1 MSINTIILSSPENKK
16 KYNVLLC
23 SIKQNDTILLS
34 KHIKDFYEK
43 VSPKDVAFNLY
54 NANIFAEAYKISEKN
69 LDNIIEE
76 IKECYKEPIVF
87 DNIIKEIVS
96 YSLNSLHSDLT
107 WCFYLIEEKNLDIIE
122 LLSLQ
127 KDNEMLSE
135 KINSLLELDSH
146 YFLEEILK
154 NKQHEIFY
162 NINYAY
168 AAKKIENINLLI
180 KYSID
185 ITEDYLF
192 YCSEETFPMVKKMI
206 NSFNINVKD
215 DDGRNALYYAIYS
228 ADIEKTNLLIKN
240 NIDINNKDNNNNS
253 IFSIFLK
260 RESDINNSI
269 VSNTSFKID
278 FKIKINGKYI
288 SRKKYEDNK
297 KILLIELIKNKNT
310 DINLLEQCI
319 KNDNVEDEY
328 KILMEEVILHAKMN
342 EHLLTN
348 VVSKNRI

>member
-1 MSINTIILSSPENKK
+1 MSNNNIILSPENKK
-16 KYNVLLC
+16 KYNILLS
-23 SIKQNDTILLS
+23 SIKQNDTSSLL

-43 VSPKDVAFNLY
+43 VSPKDVAFNVY
-54 NANIFAEAYKISEKN
+54 NANILAEAYKISEKN
-69 LDNIIEE
+69 LDNIIEK
-76 IKECYKEPIVF
+76 IKEFYKEQTVF

-107 WCFYLIEEKNLDIIE
+107 WCFYLIEKKNLDIIE

-127 KDNEMLSE
+127 KDNEILSE

-146 YFLEEILK
+146 YFLEKILK

-180 KYSID
+180 KYGID

-192 YCSEETFPMVKKMI
+192 YCSEETFTIVKNMI

-215 DDGRNALYYAIYS
+215 SDGRNALYYAISS
-228 ADIEKTNLLIKN
+228 ADIEKTNLLIKE
-240 NIDINNKDNNNNS
+240 NIDINNIDNNNNS
-253 IFSIFLK
+253 IFSIFLNK
-260 RESDINNSI
+260 KADSNNSI
-269 VSNTSFKID
+269 VSNTSFKVD
-278 FKIKINGKYI
+278 FKMKINGKYI
-288 SRKKYEDNK
+288 SRKLYNDNK
-297 KILLIELIKNKNT
+297 KYILEKLIKDKNT
-310 DINLLEQCI
+310 NIKLLEECI
-319 KNDNVEDEY
+319 KNDNIENEY

>member
-69 LDNIIEE
+69 LDNIIEK
-76 IKECYKEPIVF
+76 IKEFYKEQTVF

-107 WCFYLIEEKNLDIIE
+107 WCFYLIEKKNLDIIE

-127 KDNEMLSE
+127 KNNEILSE
-135 KINSLLELDSH
+135 KINSLLELDSN
-146 YFLEEILK
+146 YFLKEILK

-192 YCSEETFPMVKKMI
+192 YCSEETFPIVKKMI

-228 ADIEKTNLLIKN
+228 ADIEKTNLLIRN

-260 RESDINNSI
+260 RESDHNSIINN
-269 VSNTSFKID
+269 TSVKVD

-288 SRKKYEDNK
+288 SRKEYEDNK

-328 KILMEEVILHAKMN
+328 KILMEEVILNTKMN

>member
-1 MSINTIILSSPENKK
+1 MSNNNIILSPENKK
-16 KYNVLLC
+16 KYNILLS
-23 SIKQNDTILLS
+23 SIKQNDTSSLL

-43 VSPKDVAFNLY
+43 VSPKDVAFNVY
-54 NANIFAEAYKISEKN
+54 NANILAEAYKISEKN
-69 LDNIIEE
+69 LDNIIEK
-76 IKECYKEPIVF
+76 IKEFYKEQTVF

-107 WCFYLIEEKNLDIIE
+107 WCFYLIEKKNLDIIE

-127 KDNEMLSE
+127 KDNEILSE

-146 YFLEEILK
+146 YFLEKILK

-180 KYSID
+180 KYGID

-192 YCSEETFPMVKKMI
+192 YCSEETFTIVKNMI

-297 KILLIELIKNKNT
+297 KILLIELIKNKNI

>member
-1 MSINTIILSSPENKK
+1 MSNNNIILSPENKK
-16 KYNVLLC
+16 KYNILLS
-23 SIKQNDTILLS
+23 SIKQNDTSSLL

-43 VSPKDVAFNLY
+43 VSPKDVAFNVY
-54 NANIFAEAYKISEKN
+54 NANILAEAYKISEKN
-69 LDNIIEE
+69 LDNIIEK
-76 IKECYKEPIVF
+76 IKEFYKEQTVF

-107 WCFYLIEEKNLDIIE
+107 WCFYLIEKKNLDIIE

-127 KDNEMLSE
+127 KDNEILSE

-180 KYSID
+180 KYGID

-192 YCSEETFPMVKKMI
+192 YCSEETFIIVKNMI

-215 DDGRNALYYAIYS
+215 SDGRNALYYAISS
-228 ADIEKTNLLIKN
+228 ADIEKTNLLIKE
-240 NIDINNKDNNNNS
+240 NIDINNIDNNNNS
-253 IFSIFLK
+253 IFSIFLNK
-260 RESDINNSI
+260 KADSNNSI
-269 VSNTSFKID
+269 VSNTSFKVD
-278 FKIKINGKYI
+278 FKMKINGKYI
-288 SRKKYEDNK
+288 SSKLYNNNKKYILK
-297 KILLIELIKNKNT
+297 KLIKDKNT
-310 DINLLEQCI
+310 NIKLLEECI
-319 KNDNVEDEY
+319 KNDNIENEY
-328 KILMEEVILHAKMN
+328 KILMEEVILKAKISQN
-342 EHLLTN
+342 LFINNCL
-348 VVSKNRI
+348 KNRI

>member
-107 WCFYLIEEKNLDIIE
+107 WCFYLIKEKNLDIIE

-192 YCSEETFPMVKKMI
+192 YCSEETFPIVKKMI

-228 ADIEKTNLLIKN
+228 ADIEKTNLLIRN

-260 RESDINNSI
+260 RESDHNSIINN
-269 VSNTSFKID
+269 TSVKVD

-288 SRKKYEDNK
+288 SRKEYEDNK

-310 DINLLEQCI
+310 DIKLLEQCI
-319 KNDNVEDEY
+319 KNDNIENEY
-328 KILMEEVILHAKMN
+328 KILMEEVILNKKMN
-342 EHLLTN
+342 ENLSLNST
-348 VVSKNRI
+348 SKHRI

>member
-16 KYNVLLC
+16 KYNILLC

-69 LDNIIEE
+69 LDNIIEK
-76 IKECYKEPIVF
+76 IKEFYKEQTVF

-107 WCFYLIEEKNLDIIE
+107 WCFYLIEKKNLDIIE

-127 KDNEMLSE
+127 KNNEILSE
-135 KINSLLELDSH
+135 KINSLLELDSN
-146 YFLEEILK
+146 YFLKEILK

-192 YCSEETFPMVKKMI
+192 YCSEETFPIVKKMI

-228 ADIEKTNLLIKN
+228 ADIEKTNLLIRN

-260 RESDINNSI
+260 RESDHNSIINN
-269 VSNTSFKID
+269 TSVKVD

-288 SRKKYEDNK
+288 SRKEYEDNK

-328 KILMEEVILHAKMN
+328 KILMEEVILNTKMN

>member
-23 SIKQNDTILLS
+23 SVKQNDTILLS

-162 NINYAY
+162 NIN
-168 AAKKIENINLLI
+168 
-180 KYSID
+180 
-185 ITEDYLF
+185 
-192 YCSEETFPMVKKMI
+192 
-206 NSFNINVKD
+206 
-215 DDGRNALYYAIYS
+215 
-228 ADIEKTNLLIKN
+228 
-240 NIDINNKDNNNNS
+240 
-253 IFSIFLK
+253 
-260 RESDINNSI
+260 
-269 VSNTSFKID
+269 
-278 FKIKINGKYI
+278 
-288 SRKKYEDNK
+288 
-297 KILLIELIKNKNT
+297 
-310 DINLLEQCI
+310 
-319 KNDNVEDEY
+319 
-328 KILMEEVILHAKMN
+328 
-342 EHLLTN
+342 
-348 VVSKNRI
+348 

>member
-1 MSINTIILSSPENKK
+1 MSNNNIILSPENKK
-16 KYNVLLC
+16 KYNILLS
-23 SIKQNDTILLS
+23 SIKQNDTSSLL

-43 VSPKDVAFNLY
+43 VSPKDVAFNVY
-54 NANIFAEAYKISEKN
+54 NANILAEAYKISEKN
-69 LDNIIEE
+69 LDNIIEK
-76 IKECYKEPIVF
+76 IKEFYKEQTVF

-107 WCFYLIEEKNLDIIE
+107 WCFYLIKKKNLDIIE

-127 KDNEMLSE
+127 KDNEILSE

-146 YFLEEILK
+146 YFLEKILK

-180 KYSID
+180 KYGID

-192 YCSEETFPMVKKMI
+192 YCSEETFTIVKNMI

-215 DDGRNALYYAIYS
+215 SDGRNALYYAISS
-228 ADIEKTNLLIKN
+228 ADIEKTNLLIKE
-240 NIDINNKDNNNNS
+240 NIDINNIDNNNNS
-253 IFSIFLK
+253 IFSIFLNK
-260 RESDINNSI
+260 KADSNNSI
-269 VSNTSFKID
+269 VSNTSFKVD
-278 FKIKINGKYI
+278 FKMKINGKYI
-288 SRKKYEDNK
+288 SRKLYNDNK
-297 KILLIELIKNKNT
+297 KYILEKLIKDKNT
-310 DINLLEQCI
+310 NIKLLEECI
-319 KNDNVEDEY
+319 KNDNIENEY

>member
-1 MSINTIILSSPENKK
+1 MSNNNIILSPENKK
-16 KYNVLLC
+16 KYNILLS
-23 SIKQNDTILLS
+23 SIKQNDTSSLL

-43 VSPKDVAFNLY
+43 VSPKDVANVY
-54 NANIFAEAYKISEKN
+54 NANILAEAYKISEKN
-69 LDNIIEE
+69 LDNIIEK
-76 IKECYKEPIVF
+76 IKEFYKEQTVF

-107 WCFYLIEEKNLDIIE
+107 WCFYLIEKKNLDIIE

-127 KDNEMLSE
+127 KDNEILSE

-146 YFLEEILK
+146 YFLEKILK

-180 KYSID
+180 KYGID

-192 YCSEETFPMVKKMI
+192 YCSEETFTIVKNMI

-215 DDGRNALYYAIYS
+215 SDGRNALYYAISS
-228 ADIEKTNLLIKN
+228 ADIEKTNLLIKE
-240 NIDINNKDNNNNS
+240 NIDINNIDNNNNS
-253 IFSIFLK
+253 IFSIFLNK
-260 RESDINNSI
+260 KADSNNSI
-269 VSNTSFKID
+269 VSNTSFKVD
-278 FKIKINGKYI
+278 FKMKINGKYI
-288 SRKKYEDNK
+288 SRKLYNDNK
-297 KILLIELIKNKNT
+297 KYILEKLIKDKNT
-310 DINLLEQCI
+310 NIKLLEECI
-319 KNDNVEDEY
+319 KNDNIENEY

>member
-1 MSINTIILSSPENKK
+1 MSNNNIILSSENKK
-16 KYNVLLC
+16 KYNILLS
-23 SIKQNDTILLS
+23 SIKQNDTSSLL

-43 VSPKDVAFNLY
+43 VSPKDVAFNVY
-54 NANIFAEAYKISEKN
+54 NANILAEAYKISEKN
-69 LDNIIEE
+69 LDNIIEK
-76 IKECYKEPIVF
+76 IKEFYKEQTVF

-107 WCFYLIEEKNLDIIE
+107 WCFYLIEKKNLDIIE

-127 KDNEMLSE
+127 KDNEILSE

-146 YFLEEILK
+146 YFLEKILK

-180 KYSID
+180 KYGID

-192 YCSEETFPMVKKMI
+192 YCSEETFTIVKNMI

-215 DDGRNALYYAIYS
+215 SDGRNALYYAISS
-228 ADIEKTNLLIKN
+228 ADIEKTNLLIKE
-240 NIDINNKDNNNNS
+240 NIDINNIDNNNNS
-253 IFSIFLK
+253 IFSIFLNK
-260 RESDINNSI
+260 KADSNNSI
-269 VSNTSFKID
+269 VSNTSFKVD
-278 FKIKINGKYI
+278 FKMKINGKYI
-288 SRKKYEDNK
+288 SRKLYNDNK
-297 KILLIELIKNKNT
+297 KYILEKLIKDKNT
-310 DINLLEQCI
+310 NIKLLEECI
-319 KNDNVEDEY
+319 KNDNIENEY

>member
-1 MSINTIILSSPENKK
+1 MFNNTIILSPENKK
-16 KYNVLLC
+16 KYNILLS
-23 SIKQNDTILLS
+23 SIKQNNTILLS
-34 KHIKDFYEK
+34 EHIKDFYK
-43 VSPKDVAFNLY
+43 NVSPKDVVFNLY
-54 NANIFAEAYKISEKN
+54 NANIFEEAYKISEKN

-76 IKECYKEPIVF
+76 IKECYKELSVF
-87 DNIIKEIVS
+87 NNIIKGIIS
-96 YSLNSLHSDLT
+96 HSLNDIHSDLI
-107 WCFYLIEEKNLDIIE
+107 WCFYLIEKHNLDIVE

-127 KDNEMLSE
+127 KNNGILSE
-135 KINSLLELDSH
+135 KINSILELDSP

-168 AAKKIENINLLI
+168 AVKKIENINMLI
-180 KYSID
+180 KYGID
-185 ITEDYLF
+185 ITKDYLF
-192 YCSEETFPMVKKMI
+192 YCSEETFPIVKNMI

-215 DDGRNALYYAIYS
+215 GDGRNALYYAIYS

-297 KILLIELIKNKNT
+297 KILLIELIKNKKI

-319 KNDNVEDEY
+319 KNDNIEDEY
-328 KILMEEVILHAKMN
+328 KILMEEVILNAKMN
-342 EHLLTN
+342 EHLSTN

>member
-1 MSINTIILSSPENKK
+1 
-16 KYNVLLC
+16 
-23 SIKQNDTILLS
+23 
-34 KHIKDFYEK
+34 
-43 VSPKDVAFNLY
+43 
-54 NANIFAEAYKISEKN
+54 
-69 LDNIIEE
+69 
-76 IKECYKEPIVF
+76 
-87 DNIIKEIVS
+87 
-96 YSLNSLHSDLT
+96 
-107 WCFYLIEEKNLDIIE
+107 
-122 LLSLQ
+122 
-127 KDNEMLSE
+127 
-135 KINSLLELDSH
+135 
-146 YFLEEILK
+146 
-154 NKQHEIFY
+154 
-162 NINYAY
+162 
-168 AAKKIENINLLI
+168 
-180 KYSID
+180 
-185 ITEDYLF
+185 
-192 YCSEETFPMVKKMI
+192 MI

-260 RESDINNSI
+260 RESDIHNSI

-328 KILMEEVILHAKMN
+328 KILMEDVILNAKMN

>member
-1 MSINTIILSSPENKK
+1 MSESTITLSTDNIK
-16 KYNVLLC
+16 KYNLLL
-23 SIKQNDTILLS
+23 STIKDNDIILLS
-34 KHIKDFYEK
+34 KHIKDFYESIK
-43 VSPKDVAFNLY
+43 SNNIAFNHY
-54 NANIFAEAYKISEKN
+54 NAKIFKEVYEISKKN
-69 LDNIIEE
+69 LDNIIEK
-76 IKECYKEPIVF
+76 IKECYKEPKVF
-87 DNIIKEIVS
+87 DNIIKGIVL
-96 YSLNSLHSDLT
+96 YSLNNLHSDLT
-107 WCFYLIEEKNLDIIE
+107 WCLYLIKENNLDIVE

-127 KDNEMLSE
+127 KDNEILSE

-154 NKQHEIFY
+154 NKEHEIFY

-168 AAKKIENINLLI
+168 AAKKIENIKLLI
-180 KYSID
+180 KYGID

-192 YCSEETFPMVKKMI
+192 YCSEETFPIVKNMI

-215 DDGRNALYYAIYS
+215 NNGRNALYYAIYS
-228 ADIEKTNLLIKN
+228 ANIEKTNLLIRD

-260 RESDINNSI
+260 RESDHNSIINN
-269 VSNTSFKID
+269 TSVKVD

-288 SRKKYEDNK
+288 SRKEYEDNK

-310 DINLLEQCI
+310 NIKLLEQCI
-319 KNDNVEDEY
+319 KNDNIENEY
-328 KILMEEVILHAKMN
+328 KILMEEVILNAKMN
-342 EHLLTN
+342 EHLSTN

>member
-34 KHIKDFYEK
+34 KHIKDFYEN
-43 VSPKDVAFNLY
+43 VSTKDVVFNLY
-54 NANIFAEAYKISEKN
+54 NANILAEAYKISEKN
-69 LDNIIEE
+69 LDNIIEK
-76 IKECYKEPIVF
+76 IKEFYKEPTVF

-107 WCFYLIEEKNLDIIE
+107 WCFYLIEEMNLDIIE

-127 KDNEMLSE
+127 KDNEILSE

-146 YFLEEILK
+146 YFQEEILK
-154 NKQHEIFY
+154 NKQHKIFY

-180 KYSID
+180 KYGIN

-192 YCSEETFPMVKKMI
+192 YCSEETFPIVKNMI

-215 DDGRNALYYAIYS
+215 DDGRNALYYAISS
-228 ADIEKTNLLIKN
+228 ADIEKTNLLIKE
-240 NIDINNKDNNNNS
+240 NIDINNIDNNNNS
-253 IFSIFLK
+253 IFSIFLNK
-260 RESDINNSI
+260 KADLNNSI
-269 VSNTSFKID
+269 VSNTSFKVD
-278 FKIKINGKYI
+278 FKMKINGKYI
-288 SRKKYEDNK
+288 SSKLYNDNK
-297 KILLIELIKNKNT
+297 KYILKKLIKDKNT
-310 DINLLEQCI
+310 NIKLLEECI
-319 KNDNVEDEY
+319 KNDNIENEY
-328 KILMEEVILHAKMN
+328 KILIEEVILKAKISKN
-342 EHLLTN
+342 LFINNCL
-348 VVSKNRI
+348 KNRI